1 MKKKPV
7 YENQVKSLFYSFLFH
22 SKKTDTTKSFKHE
35 ETQECYQMWNVQCP
49 RECYDKVH
57 TRKSNKIKFRILKT
71 YEDLRHRTKMINV
84 KLTSSNYIND
94 EVFE

>member
-71 YEDLRHRTKMINV
+71 YED
-84 KLTSSNYIND
+84 
-94 EVFE
+94 